1 MKYCNKCGSV
11 ISDDSNFCSKC
22 GTKFTDE
29 QKEEY
34 LDRLTI
40 GSQVSVIKSFTDEQ
54 AANNKKTKDTPVII
68 WIIIGLLFPIIGA
81 ILYYVLKKTDYKAA
95 KVLNICSWI
104 GILIQGILTILYQFT
119 V

>member
-1 MKYCNKCGSV
+1 MKYCNKCGSA
-11 ISDDSNFCSKC
+11 ISYDSNFCSKC
-22 GTKFTDE
+22 GTK
-29 QKEEY
+29 
-34 LDRLTI
+34 
-40 GSQVSVIKSFTDEQ
+40 FTDEQ

>member
-1 MKYCNKCGSV
+1 MKYCNKCGSA
-11 ISDDSNFCSKC
+11 ISDDSNFCSRC
-22 GTKFTDE
+22 GTK
-29 QKEEY
+29 
-34 LDRLTI
+34 
-40 GSQVSVIKSFTDEQ
+40 FTDEQ